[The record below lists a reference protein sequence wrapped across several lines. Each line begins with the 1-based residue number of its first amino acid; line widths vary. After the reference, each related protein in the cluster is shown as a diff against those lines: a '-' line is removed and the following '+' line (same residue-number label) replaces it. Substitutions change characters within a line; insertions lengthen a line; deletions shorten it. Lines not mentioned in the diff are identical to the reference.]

1 MEAACGSATGLLML
15 ARMKTPHRHPHR
27 QWAAFV
33 LPCVLAAC
41 NAFGGDSAL
50 NLHGGARSLSNQ
62 TDAVSQQGVGG
73 LEAVIGLG
81 DGGWALEGQGFYAE
95 ESDLSGNG
103 FDSTLKTNEL
113 AVGARHT
120 FLRSLPVR
128 PYIGLGANWMD
139 AELSNPGLQTISD
152 DGFGGYAHIGVQ
164 AALLSFQVGLDVRG
178 GLSGAELAGESQDYV
193 QSTIFIGLTW

>member
-1 MEAACGSATGLLML
+1 
-15 ARMKTPHRHPHR
+15 MKTIQRLH
-27 QWAAFV
+27 AAL
-33 LPCVLAAC
+33 LPLCFLAAC

-50 NLHGGARSLSNQ
+50 NLHGGGRSLNDK
-62 TDAVSQQGVGG
+62 TDSVSQQSVGG

-95 ESDLSGNG
+95 GSDPSSNG
-103 FDSTLKTNEL
+103 FESAVKTKEL

-139 AELSNPGLQTISD
+139 AELSNPVVATISD

-193 QSTIFIGLTW
+193 QSTIFVGLTW